1 MNCPIENEN
10 ADVLLAYCARK
21 LDADTAAIL
30 ERHMLVCPECAQ
42 LRDGQQA
49 VWNALDSWEAPPVS
63 ADFDRRLYARIE
75 AGDAPSWYRRGWG
88 HVRDYARE
96 TFRPLVWRPAFPL
109 AAAGVLVVAG
119 FLLDHRAG
127 PTVAIPSTPEIR
139 VSLTEADQVEK
150 TLEDMEMLRQ
160 FDPVSKDGK
169 PDSKSM

>member
-30 ERHMLVCPECAQ
+30 ERHMLVCPECAR

-63 ADFDRRLYARIE
+63 ADFDRRLYERIE
-75 AGDAPSWYRRGWG
+75 AGDAPSWHRRGW
-88 HVRDYARE
+88 DYIRK
-96 TFRPLVWRPAFPL
+96 TFGPIVWRPAFPL

-119 FLLDHRAG
+119 FLLDHRPGAA
-127 PTVAIPSTPEIR
+127 VVKPSPPEIR

-160 FDPVSKDGK
+160 FDPVSKDKK